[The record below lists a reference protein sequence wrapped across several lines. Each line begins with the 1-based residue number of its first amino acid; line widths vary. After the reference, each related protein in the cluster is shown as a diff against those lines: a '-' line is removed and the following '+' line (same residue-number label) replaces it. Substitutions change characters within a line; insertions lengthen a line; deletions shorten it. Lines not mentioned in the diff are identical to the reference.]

1 MSHEGTST
9 VPKALRGWFVLHFV
23 ADWLFALPLF
33 FAPTQFLGALGWTE
47 VDPATARLV
56 AAALIGI
63 GTQSLLGRHGSL
75 DTYRAMLN
83 LKILWSAS
91 ATLGLA
97 WSALEGG
104 PVMLWGFVGVF
115 AAFNAVW
122 LYWRAAL
129 RR

>member
-1 MSHEGTST
+1 MSAAQ
-9 VPKALRGWFVLHFV
+9 VPAGLKRWFVVHFV

-33 FAPTQFLGALGWTE
+33 FAPQAFLELLGWTT

-63 GTQSLLGRHGSL
+63 GTQSLIGKEGSL
-75 DTYRAMLN
+75 DAYRGMLN

-91 ATLGLA
+91 ATVGLV

-104 PVMLWGFVGVF
+104 PAMVWGFAAVF
-115 AAFNAVW
+115 GAFNGLWV
-122 LYWRAAL
+122 YWR
-129 RR
+129 RRLG